1 MSLPRE
7 PLFEHYSP
15 EREGLNTP
23 SPPLV
28 ERGTAPLVEIGGI
41 LAGSDPESSSSSS
54 SSDSDSDSE
63 SVGAAS
69 SSGLSGSGDDYVDEG
84 EAAASK
90 AARVKALK
98 EGKKEKRLK
107 VPKERKK
114 DVVKTRVVG
123 VGKGKGKKKA
133 EGEGDTVFEWVYYS
147 VQEVGAG

>member
-28 ERGTAPLVEIGGI
+28 EIGGL

-54 SSDSDSDSE
+54 SDSDSETE

-69 SSGLSGSGDDYVDEG
+69 SSGLSGSGDDYIDEG

-98 EGKKEKRLK
+98 EGKKERRLK
-107 VPKERKK
+107 VPKERRK

-123 VGKGKGKKKA
+123 VGKEKGKGKKKVD
-133 EGEGDTVFEWVYYS
+133 GEGFSVFE
-147 VQEVGAG
+147 

>member
-28 ERGTAPLVEIGGI
+28 EIAGL

-54 SSDSDSDSE
+54 SDSDSETE

-69 SSGLSGSGDDYVDEG
+69 SSGLSGSGDDYIDEG

-98 EGKKEKRLK
+98 EGKKERRLK
-107 VPKERKK
+107 LPKERRK

-123 VGKGKGKKKA
+123 VGKEKGKGKKKVD
-133 EGEGDTVFEWVYYS
+133 GEGDTVFEWVS
-147 VQEVGAG
+147 SCSEIRGG

>member
-1 MSLPRE
+1 VEVNLSTLNITFCTPTSPMSLPRE
-7 PLFEHYSP
+7 PLFENYSP

-23 SPPLV
+23 SP
-28 ERGTAPLVEIGGI
+28 PLVEIGGI

-54 SSDSDSDSE
+54 SDSDLDSE
-63 SVGAAS
+63 SLGAAS
-69 SSGLSGSGDDYVDEG
+69 SSGLSGSGDDYIDEG

-98 EGKKEKRLK
+98 EGKKERRLK
-107 VPKERKK
+107 LPKERKK

-133 EGEGDTVFEWVYYS
+133 NGEGDTVFE
-147 VQEVGAG
+147 

>member
-28 ERGTAPLVEIGGI
+28 EIGGI

-54 SSDSDSDSE
+54 SSDSDSE

-69 SSGLSGSGDDYVDEG
+69 SSGLSGSGDDYIDEG

-98 EGKKEKRLK
+98 EGKKERRLK
-107 VPKERKK
+107 VPKERRK

-123 VGKGKGKKKA
+123 VGKEKGKGKKKGD
-133 EGEGDTVFEWVYYS
+133 GEGDTVFE
-147 VQEVGAG
+147 

>member
-7 PLFEHYSP
+7 PLLEHYSP
-15 EREGLNTP
+15 ERDGLNTP
-23 SPPLV
+23 SP
-28 ERGTAPLVEIGGI
+28 PLVEIGGI

-54 SSDSDSDSE
+54 SSDSDTE

-69 SSGLSGSGDDYVDEG
+69 SSGLSGSGDDYIDEG

-98 EGKKEKRLK
+98 EGKKERRLK
-107 VPKERKK
+107 LPKERKK

-133 EGEGDTVFEWVYYS
+133 EGEGETVFEWVSYS
-147 VQEVGAG
+147 VEEVGAG

>member
-7 PLFEHYSP
+7 PLFEHHSP
-15 EREGLNTP
+15 EPGGLNTP

-28 ERGTAPLVEIGGI
+28 EIAGL

-54 SSDSDSDSE
+54 SDSDSETE

-69 SSGLSGSGDDYVDEG
+69 SSGLSGSGDDYIDEG

-98 EGKKEKRLK
+98 EGKKERRLK
-107 VPKERKK
+107 LPKERRK
-114 DVVKTRVVG
+114 DVVRTRVVG
-123 VGKGKGKKKA
+123 VGKGKGKKKVD
-133 EGEGDTVFEWVYYS
+133 GEGDTVFE
-147 VQEVGAG
+147 

>member
-28 ERGTAPLVEIGGI
+28 EIAGL

-54 SSDSDSDSE
+54 SDSDSDTE

-69 SSGLSGSGDDYVDEG
+69 SSGLSGSGDDYIDEG

-98 EGKKEKRLK
+98 EGKKERRLK
-107 VPKERKK
+107 VPKERRK

-123 VGKGKGKKKA
+123 VGKEKGKGKKKVD
-133 EGEGDTVFEWVYYS
+133 GEGDTVFE
-147 VQEVGAG
+147 

>member
-28 ERGTAPLVEIGGI
+28 EIGGI

-54 SSDSDSDSE
+54 SSDSDSE

-69 SSGLSGSGDDYVDEG
+69 SSGLSGSGDDYIDEG

-90 AARVKALK
+90 AARVRALK
-98 EGKKEKRLK
+98 EGKKERRLK
-107 VPKERKK
+107 VPKERRK

-133 EGEGDTVFEWVYYS
+133 DGDGDTVFE
-147 VQEVGAG
+147 

>member
-28 ERGTAPLVEIGGI
+28 EIGGI

-54 SSDSDSDSE
+54 SSDSDTE

-69 SSGLSGSGDDYVDEG
+69 SSGLSGSGDDYIDEG

-98 EGKKEKRLK
+98 EGKKERRLK
-107 VPKERKK
+107 VPKERSK

-123 VGKGKGKKKA
+123 VGKGKGKKKVD
-133 EGEGDTVFEWVYYS
+133 GDGDTVFEWVSYYLKRS
-147 VQEVGAG
+147 RSRLMIV

>member
-1 MSLPRE
+1 VEVNLSTLNITFCTPTSPMSLPRE

-28 ERGTAPLVEIGGI
+28 EIGGI

-54 SSDSDSDSE
+54 SSDSDTE
-63 SVGAAS
+63 SVGAAT
-69 SSGLSGSGDDYVDEG
+69 SSGLSGSGDDYIDEG

-98 EGKKEKRLK
+98 EGKKDRRLK
-107 VPKERKK
+107 IPKERKK

-133 EGEGDTVFEWVYYS
+133 EGEGDTVFE
-147 VQEVGAG
+147 

>member
-28 ERGTAPLVEIGGI
+28 EIGGI

-54 SSDSDSDSE
+54 SSDSDTE
-63 SVGAAS
+63 SVGAAT
-69 SSGLSGSGDDYVDEG
+69 SSGLSGSGDDYIDEG

-98 EGKKEKRLK
+98 EGKKDRRLK
-107 VPKERKK
+107 IPKERKK

-133 EGEGDTVFEWVYYS
+133 EGEGDTVFE
-147 VQEVGAG
+147 

>member
-28 ERGTAPLVEIGGI
+28 EIGGI

-54 SSDSDSDSE
+54 SSDSDTE

-69 SSGLSGSGDDYVDEG
+69 SSGLSGSGDDYIDEG

-98 EGKKEKRLK
+98 EGKKERRLK
-107 VPKERKK
+107 LPKERKK

-123 VGKGKGKKKA
+123 VGKGKGKKKGD
-133 EGEGDTVFEWVYYS
+133 GEGDTVFE
-147 VQEVGAG
+147 

>member
-28 ERGTAPLVEIGGI
+28 EIGGI

-54 SSDSDSDSE
+54 SDSDSE

-69 SSGLSGSGDDYVDEG
+69 SSGLSGSGDDYIDEG

-98 EGKKEKRLK
+98 EGKKERRLK
-107 VPKERKK
+107 LPKERRK

-123 VGKGKGKKKA
+123 VGKEKGKGKKKVD
-133 EGEGDTVFEWVYYS
+133 GEGDTVFE
-147 VQEVGAG
+147 